1 MQTQDLIGL
10 IITLLVTAASLF
22 IIAQLS
28 AFTGVEID
36 NFKKALWSAVVFGLL
51 NAFVRPVFAFFTFP
65 LTFITLGLFTVII
78 NAVIFGLAAWLVQ
91 GFRLRWGIWSAL
103 IGSLALG
110 VINSLIF
117 KILFQMGLVSG
128 VS

>member
-1 MQTQDLIGL
+1 MDIIGL
-10 IITLLVTAASLF
+10 IITLLVTAVSLF

-36 NFKKALWSAVVFGLL
+36 SFKKALWSAVVFGLL
-51 NAFVRPVFAFFTFP
+51 NALVRPIFAFFAFP
-65 LTFITLGLFTVII
+65 LTFLTFGLFAFII

-91 GFRLRWGIWSAL
+91 GFRLRWGFWSAL

-117 KILFQMGLVSG
+117 KLLFQLGLGSAVN
-128 VS
+128 